1 MVVEIG
7 CVVVL
12 LVVVV
17 VRCRLAEVLFVVAVV
32 WGLERQVR
40 AVLQMQAALVEG
52 LVVAELQCC
61 RAEGKVL
68 NLVRRLVVVAAVAVV
83 AERVRW
89 LVVVL

>member
-1 MVVEIG
+1 MEIG